1 MSEFV
6 CSTTV
11 GEMIDAFGLQVL
23 CMPENG
29 RDILIH
35 TSDLNRPGM
44 QFVSDYYE
52 HFDAKRIQVVGR
64 QEVSYLHTASDD
76 RIRTIADLLFAQKIP
91 AMIVSRNLD
100 IPEAFVEHAR
110 NSGIPLLRSGKSTSD
125 LIGELM
131 PWLRLALAP
140 QITRHGVLVEVY
152 GEGILMLGE
161 SGIGKS
167 ETAIELLKRGHR
179 LVADDAVEIKKV
191 SAISLVG
198 SAPDI
203 IRHFVE
209 LRGIGIVDVQHIF
222 GMGAVKDTEKID
234 LIIHVESWTAETE
247 YDRLGDA
254 NETTEILGIK
264 IPSIRVP
271 VRPGR
276 NLAVIVEVAAMNHRQ
291 RKMGYNAMDELN
303 ERLNKSMNL

>member
-1 MSEFV
+1 MNSFPTN
-6 CSTTV
+6 TTI
-11 GEMIDAFGLQVL
+11 EKMIDAFHLQVL
-23 CMPENG
+23 CMPEG
-29 RDILIH
+29 GKDIPICS
-35 TSDLNRPGM
+35 SDLNRPGM

-64 QEVSYLHTASDD
+64 QEVSYLHTASDE
-76 RIRTIADLLFAQKIP
+76 RIRTIAELLFAQNIP
-91 AMIVSRNLD
+91 AMIVCRNMD
-100 IPEAFVEHAR
+100 IPETFIEHAR
-110 NSGIPLLRSGKSTSD
+110 SHNIPLLRTEKTTSD

-131 PWLRLALAP
+131 AWLRLALAP

-152 GEGILMLGE
+152 GEGILILGE

-198 SAPDI
+198 SAPEI

-222 GMGAVKDTEKID
+222 GMGAVKNTEKID
-234 LIIHVESWTAETE
+234 LIIHVENWTAETE

-303 ERLNKSMNL
+303 ERLNRSMNI